1 MDLRKLA
8 YFLAAVRTGSFRAA
22 AARVH
27 VSPPALTKGIQAL
40 EQDLGMDLFH
50 RKRGHPMLTVAG
62 ELLLERAQRML
73 DEAQQIREDMDR
85 LRGLETGRVRI
96 GCGPVVVQTSL
107 SDALAELSA
116 SHPGIQV
123 IVSTGD
129 WQSLTAQL
137 LEFSVDIVGADIG
150 QAEQDKRFHV
160 QPLRQEPVV
169 WMASPSHPLATGKAV
184 TLDQVLRYPLAL
196 PTPPEHMVR
205 FISARYGDAVAALL
219 SDARI
224 RSDSYATLTG
234 AVSRSQC
241 LTAVPLG
248 IAEELQLQKDLLPLR
263 VLGWELQSR
272 PGLITLADRAPSA
285 ARDALVAAFLRRD
298 SQKTA
303 PSRSTSDR

>member
-1 MDLRKLA
+1 MDLRKLT
-8 YFLAAVRTGSFRAA
+8 YFQ
-22 AARVH
+22 VH

-40 EQDLGMDLFH
+40 EQDLGLDLFH
-50 RKRGHPMLTVAG
+50 RKRGRPVLTGAG

-73 DEAQQIREDMDR
+73 DEAQQIRADMDR

-96 GCGPVVVQTSL
+96 GCGPIVVQTSL

-116 SHPGIQV
+116 QHPGIQV

-129 WQSLTAQL
+129 WQSLTRQL
-137 LEFSVDIVGADIG
+137 LDFSLDIVSADIG
-150 QAEQDKRFHV
+150 QAEQDARFHV
-160 QPLRQEPVV
+160 QPLGPEPVV
-169 WMASPSHPLATGKAV
+169 WMASPSHPLARQKSV
-184 TLDQVLRYPLAL
+184 TLEQVLRFPLAL

-205 FISARYGDAVAALL
+205 FISAKYGDAVAGLL

-234 AVSRSQC
+234 AVSRSHC

-248 IAEELQLQKDLLPLR
+248 IAEALQLQRELLPLH
-263 VLGWELQSR
+263 VSGWELQSR
-272 PGLITLADRAPSA
+272 PGLITLAERAPSA

-298 SQKTA
+298 RQKRA
-303 PSRSTSDR
+303 PG